1 MIDNKKSSLVL
12 ILKVL
17 EEYSDENHYLTQ
29 KEIISK
35 VYDMYNISLERKSVS
50 NSLNLLMDLDYDI
63 NKSPKGGYALL
74 SRQFDA
80 SEVRFLNDAIF
91 SSKAITGKQASQLS
105 KKVYS
110 CLSKYQREDYSY
122 ILKSGEIS
130 RTDNSE
136 LFLNVETIQEA
147 IKQNKMVSFQYITYD
162 QDGNKTTKWGK
173 YRYKVSPYYL
183 VNNFGKYYLLCSTPR
198 YGTLSIYRIDYV
210 LNVQVEDTPLIPI
223 RSLDKLKDF
232 DISKYLNEHIYLFS
246 SEVVDAT
253 LLINEPNAIQC
264 IDDWFGKSAKI
275 YKSDNKLYV
284 NIKCN
289 EDALFYWILQYGK
302 QVKLL
307 SPTSLVNRLK
317 EHLNEQIKMYQ

>member
-1 MIDNKKSSLVL
+1 MVDNKKSSLVL

-35 VYDMYNISLERKSVS
+35 VYDIYNISLERKSVS
-50 NSLNLLMDLDYDI
+50 NSLNLLMELEYDI
-63 NKSPKGGYALL
+63 NKNPKGGYALL

-130 RTDNSE
+130 RTDNNE

-147 IKQNKMVSFQYITYD
+147 IKQNKMVSFQYITYNG
-162 QDGNKTTKWGK
+162 DGKKTTKWGD

-183 VNNFGKYYLLCSTPR
+183 VNNFGKYYLLCSSPK
-198 YGTLSIYRIDYV
+198 YGTLSVYRIDYV
-210 LNVQVEDTPLIPI
+210 LNVQIEDACLTPI
-223 RSLDKLKDF
+223 RNLDKLKDF
-232 DISKYLNEHIYLFS
+232 DITKYLNEHIYLFS
-246 SEVVDAT
+246 SRVVDAT
-253 LLINEPNAIQC
+253 ILINNPNGIQC
-264 IDDWFGKSAKI
+264 IDDWFGKSARIFK
-275 YKSDNKLYV
+275 KDDKLYV

-289 EDALFYWILQYGK
+289 EDALFYWILQYGE
-302 QVKLL
+302 QFKLL
-307 SPTSLVNRLK
+307 SPISLVDRLK
-317 EHLNEQIKMYQ
+317 KHLEEQVKKYQ